1 MRPGSASSV
10 SRQERP
16 SSAMSKRQRP
26 VTASGKRPSSA
37 RGQRPGSAG
46 GRCDSTTFALNHLS
60 NDPGKV
66 DSNFFCYAETVLS
79 HIGMFSCLHRECI
92 NLHKGRLPNKM
103 YLHSTLKGCFF
114 VLKDFDQSQELKT
127 IAKKSLQLYMFPT

>member
-16 SSAMSKRQRP
+16 SSALSKRQRP

-46 GRCDSTTFALNHLS
+46 GMCHSTTFAHSHLIPII
-60 NDPGKV
+60 NDYNTMIIMFIMLKV
-66 DSNFFCYAETVLS
+66 
-79 HIGMFSCLHRECI
+79 
-92 NLHKGRLPNKM
+92 
-103 YLHSTLKGCFF
+103 
-114 VLKDFDQSQELKT
+114 
-127 IAKKSLQLYMFPT
+127 